1 VTVELPEEIAADSK
15 GNPTSLRNSK
25 ETKNRPKVPLSNVP
39 LPAHV
44 PDAPTETQQMPLEYR
59 GMIR

>member
-1 VTVELPEEIAADSK
+1 VLLEVEDAK
-15 GNPTSLRNSK
+15 GNRVGT
-25 ETKNRPKVPLSNVP
+25 KVPVSNVP

-44 PDAPTETQQMPLEYR
+44 PDAPTEKQHMPLEYR